1 MTGISVLV
9 IIVIYFIILLA
20 ISHFVGKKHTNND
33 AFFLGNRES
42 PWYIVAIGM
51 IGASISG
58 VTFVSVPG
66 MVAALDMTY
75 MQMVLGFIPGYIIVA
90 YVLLPLYYKLKIIT
104 IYSYLDHRFGKYSY
118 KTGASFF
125 ILSRIVGSASKLYL
139 VVMILQTLVFD
150 QWNIPFYATVS
161 IILLLIWLY
170 TFRSGIKAILWTD
183 ALQTLCVVVAAVMI
197 IYRVASGLGYDF
209 SDTINAIAA
218 SEHSRIFVFDDW
230 ISKQNFFKQ
239 FFSGMLIVIVMT
251 GLDQDMMQK
260 NLTCRNLKDAQKN
273 MVSYGIAFTPLNF
286 IMLSMGILL
295 LLFINKNGI
304 ALPSNSDEIL
314 PMLATEYLGLPVL
327 ICFTIGIIAAS
338 FSNADSALT
347 SLTTT
352 VCVDLLNIEKRDK
365 QSAQRIRHIV
375 HIAVCVSFLLF
386 IFLLDNIKQANILDT
401 IYKAASYTYG
411 PLLGL
416 FSFGLFTK
424 RSIKDRL
431 SPIICIAAPLMCY
444 ALEAILRQEIGYN
457 VGYEILLLNGMLT
470 FGGLWVISNKQT
482 QNEYVKV

>member
-1 MTGISVLV
+1 
-9 IIVIYFIILLA
+9 
-20 ISHFVGKKHTNND
+20 
-33 AFFLGNRES
+33 
-42 PWYIVAIGM
+42 
-51 IGASISG
+51 
-58 VTFVSVPG
+58 
-66 MVAALDMTY
+66 
-75 MQMVLGFIPGYIIVA
+75 
-90 YVLLPLYYKLKIIT
+90 
-104 IYSYLDHRFGKYSY
+104 
-118 KTGASFF
+118 
-125 ILSRIVGSASKLYL
+125 
-139 VVMILQTLVFD
+139 
-150 QWNIPFYATVS
+150 
-161 IILLLIWLY
+161 
-170 TFRSGIKAILWTD
+170 
-183 ALQTLCVVVAAVMI
+183 
-197 IYRVASGLGYDF
+197 
-209 SDTINAIAA
+209 
-218 SEHSRIFVFDDW
+218 
-230 ISKQNFFKQ
+230 
-239 FFSGMLIVIVMT
+239 MLIVIVMT